1 MASIDLKITLQAPLH
16 IGTGSLTADG
26 TATMTARFARDA
38 RGRPCIPA
46 SMLKGVHRFSTE
58 QIAAALGLPICG
70 TPDASQMCHPTGGQA
85 ACVVCQIF
93 GSPWLPGKIHYRD
106 LVVNVPLLTATRF
119 VVPQSRRRRVQIERR
134 HLNYEVLPGGT
145 QFTGRLDCQVQDSA
159 LLALMLAGLRSIT
172 RIGGGGAAGYGL
184 CTVDALAFDVANRPV
199 DEAELADALRR
210 LVKQP

>member
-16 IGTGSLTADG
+16 IGAGSRTADG
-26 TATMTARFARDA
+26 TAPFARDA

-46 SMLKGVHRFSTE
+46 STLKGVHRSATE
-58 QIAAALGLPICG
+58 RIAAALGLPMCG
-70 TPDASQMCHPTGGQA
+70 APDASRMCHPTGGQA
-85 ACVVCQIF
+85 ACVVCRIF
-93 GSPWLPGKIHYRD
+93 GSPWLPGKIYYRD
-106 LVVNVPLLTATRF
+106 LVANVKLLTVTRF

-134 HLNYEVLPGGT
+134 HLNHEVLPGDT
-145 QFTGRLDCQVQDSA
+145 QFSGRLDCQVRDAA

-172 RIGGGGAAGYGL
+172 LIGGGSAAGYGL
-184 CTVDALAFDVANRPV
+184 CTVEALAFDAANRPV